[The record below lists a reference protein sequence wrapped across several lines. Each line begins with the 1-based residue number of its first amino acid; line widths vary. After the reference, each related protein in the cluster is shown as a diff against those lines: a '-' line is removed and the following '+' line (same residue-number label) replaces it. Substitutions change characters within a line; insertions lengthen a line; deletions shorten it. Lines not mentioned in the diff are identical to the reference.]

1 MTSRPQRLARGGRVA
16 TIATTVAVVAVAFAG
31 ASAASL
37 GGLHST
43 SLYSMDTAQAPVIPT
58 TTTTIPPTT
67 TTTIPPT
74 TTTTIPPTTTTV
86 APPPISCDSF
96 GVSAPTKNDLNGRV
110 TSCGGYKWKVNAGDW
125 KLAGGAAFASEP
137 SQATVNG
144 PQVDMTVEITL
155 ANLNGANRS
164 GGLIVNRGGGGGS
177 GVMLVGVLIGNS
189 SAAIRIKNGGT
200 TTTLVTVPITAGSS
214 ARLRLT
220 RLGTSVTFRVNGTI
234 VATRTLTAAQANLLS
249 GTGAGIIN
257 EQGTALRYS
266 DFLLAQPT
274 P

>member
-43 SLYSMDTAQAPVIPT
+43 SLYSMSTAQAPVIPT
-58 TTTTIPPTT
+58 TTTIPP
-67 TTTIPPT
+67 

-86 APPPISCDSF
+86 APVPISCDSF
-96 GVSAPTKNDLNGRV
+96 GTAAPTKNDLNGRV
-110 TSCGGYKWKVNAGDW
+110 VQPPSCGTYQWKVNSGNW
-125 KLAGGAAFASEP
+125 QIAGGSAFANGAG
-137 SQATVNG
+137 QATVVG
-144 PQVDMTVEITL
+144 PQVDMTAEVTMS
-155 ANLNGANRS
+155 NLNGANRS
-164 GGLIVNRGGGGGS
+164 GGLILNRSGGGGS
-177 GVMLVGVLIGNS
+177 GVMIVGVLIGNT

-220 RLGTSVTFRVNGTI
+220 RLGTSVTFRVDGTI
-234 VATRTLTAAQANLLS
+234 VATVTLTAAQANLLS
-249 GTGAGIIN
+249 GTGAGFIN